1 MYSIT
6 SFCRRRL
13 ASTPAPSFLCT
24 SLVIAALLIQGCGA
38 TAESRSAACA
48 NYDASPTAIRDRLVG
63 FGDSAH
69 DFVVASCVS
78 EAAATDVRE
87 EACLID
93 AKDPNGKPAFASGPW
108 ARETIR
114 FIPELVQRLAQREDI
129 ALATQFGNEAT
140 HVYADANLTRA
151 IVYKKIELC
160 ELDS

>member
-6 SFCRRRL
+6 SVCRRRL
-13 ASTPAPSFLCT
+13 ADTSAQFYLCA
-24 SLVIAALLIQGCGA
+24 SLFIAALLLQGCGA
-38 TAESRSAACA
+38 TGESRSTACA
-48 NYDASPTAIRDRLVG
+48 NYDPSPAAIRDRLVG
-63 FGDSAH
+63 FGESAQ

-78 EAAATDVRE
+78 EAAADVRE

-93 AKDPNGKPAFASGPW
+93 AKEPNEKPVFASGPW

-151 IVYKKIELC
+151 IVYKKVEVC